1 MNKDD
6 YIKIAQ
12 DKLKDNSKK
21 IMINQINNYYN
32 AKEYNIPQSKYS
44 IGDDVYL
51 KKVLYYMEHIKILMV

>member
-32 AKEYNIPQSKYS
+32 AK
-44 IGDDVYL
+44 
-51 KKVLYYMEHIKILMV
+51 VLYILCK